1 MLIAVLLLFSNI
13 HIYKIRKDIRAAGL
27 NSYIEACCVWMLFLF
42 VLTEGLSVFHAV
54 RFMALFA
61 AWVGLDIVLAVLC
74 MIQWKQSKL
83 SIRELYGTQN
93 LRGYSYYGLSL
104 IHI

>member
-42 VLTEGLSVFHAV
+42 GLTEGLSVFRAV
-54 RFMALFA
+54 RFMTVFA
-61 AWVGLDIVLAVLC
+61 AWAVLDIVLTVVC
-74 MIQWKQSKL
+74 VIPV
-83 SIRELYGTQN
+83 
-93 LRGYSYYGLSL
+93 SYTHLTL
-104 IHI
+104 PTILLV